1 MDIGTTT
8 TVTPMDHPL
17 PPPPPP
23 LQDELVQWERFLR
36 SYSQGGFRAD
46 QAPCSPPLPLSKQTP
61 SGQTD
66 NVDASNPE
74 EAYAFNVKEFQT
86 APVYDRVEID
96 LETAKRVRDFYARY
110 GFLPPPRGSR
120 EPERERC
127 VEEYDLY
134 SADQVRRLGISIW
147 SLVPASDSLLADRN
161 VLCSPN
167 ITLDRSKTSNQPST

>member
-1 MDIGTTT
+1 MDIGTT
-8 TVTPMDHPL
+8 TVTPMDGPVRP

-46 QAPCSPPLPLSKQTP
+46 QAPWSPPLPLPKQTP
-61 SGQTD
+61 SGQSD
-66 NVDASNPE
+66 NAAE
-74 EAYAFNVKEFQT
+74 EYAFNVEEFQT
-86 APVYDRVEID
+86 APLYERVEID
-96 LETAKRVRDFYARY
+96 LETARRVRNFYARY

-134 SADQVRRLGISIW
+134 SADQVRRLVYRTGVSFR
-147 SLVPASDSLLADRN
+147 LVIRCWLI
-161 VLCSPN
+161 VTCYVH
-167 ITLDRSKTSNQPST
+167 